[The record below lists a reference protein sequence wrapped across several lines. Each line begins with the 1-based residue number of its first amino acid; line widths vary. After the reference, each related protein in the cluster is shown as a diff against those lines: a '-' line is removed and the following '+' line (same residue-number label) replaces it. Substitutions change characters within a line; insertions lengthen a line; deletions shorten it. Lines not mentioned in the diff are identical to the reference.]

1 MRRTVMKAMAKRS
14 RGISPLIATII
25 LIAITVVGGLLVY
38 SIFTSTSN
46 TMSAKA
52 LVSVETVDLVKDT
65 GGNANFNIVIKN
77 AGNKPIKDLKVK
89 LASENEATVD
99 LSTLPGGKLQPGQSV
114 AYSAPSLS
122 GSYTVGN
129 SYTVVIKATF
139 EDGSSFVTTAG
150 VMCRYG

>member
-1 MRRTVMKAMAKRS
+1 MKAMAKRS

-65 GGNANFNIVIKN
+65 DGNANFNIVIKN
-77 AGNKPIKDLKVK
+77 AGNKPIKELKVK
-89 LASENEATVD
+89 LASENETTVD
-99 LSTLPGGKLQPGQSV
+99 LPDGKPLQPGQSV
-114 AYSAPSLS
+114 AYSAEPS
-122 GSYTVGN
+122 GTYVVGN
-129 SYTVVIKATF
+129 TYTVVIKATF
-139 EDGSSFVTTAG
+139 SDGSTFVTTAG
-150 VMCRYG
+150 VMCRFA

>member
-1 MRRTVMKAMAKRS
+1 MKAIAKRS
-14 RGISPLIATII
+14 RAISPLIATII

-65 GGNANFNIVIKN
+65 GGNANFSIVIKN
-77 AGNKPIKDLKVK
+77 TGNKPINTLKVQ
-89 LASENEATVD
+89 LASESEATV
-99 LSTLPGGKLQPGQSV
+99 TLPGGKLQPGQSV

-129 SYTVVIKATF
+129 SYIVVIKATF
-139 EDGSSFVTTAG
+139 EDGSTFVTTTG
-150 VMCRYG
+150 VMCRFA